1 MYVTVVGGG
10 NSTPIFAALAKDAG
24 HQVAIL
30 TRRPQD
36 WDAADVGFVNDDLG
50 YMDGKPELRVAIDL
64 VTSDPA
70 LCIPQSDMIFLAGLP
85 IHHNPEV
92 LKRIRPHMDMSR
104 RVYVGSICA
113 YGGFNWVASEAL
125 GPGEYSLFGTQLIP
139 WCCGTKE
146 YGRTGAVFGAK
157 RLLRIATEGGT
168 DAHGVKD
175 HLKKILKMPFLT
187 DTDFIASSLWPNNPS
202 LHPPILYGLFKDWDG
217 KTPYDPASLPTL
229 IYADMRTDSAKA
241 LVQMD
246 NELTSIVKKLSQLY
260 PHNAHL
266 KSDFSMYHCVNEN
279 YLEQITCKWDA
290 VSSVLTNKAFGKHK
304 IPYTTVSG
312 GVVPTLAHK
321 FFETDLPFGLCT
333 FVDIARMIG
342 VETPLID
349 AMIRWN
355 QKLIDK
361 ECAAALHAAP
371 HAHATRATAVRP
383 PLTLRRLSPAPRVA
397 SVCSRYITASGKID
411 GAHAGECVLP
421 SQLGLTKTTLEYGNR
436 QASSEPPTKKA
447 KQ

>member
-1 MYVTVVGGG
+1 MSLYVTVVGGG
-10 NSTPIFAALAKDAG
+10 NSTPIFAALAADAG
-24 HQVAIL
+24 HKVAIL

-36 WDAADVGFVNDDLG
+36 WNAADVGFANEDAG
-50 YMDGKPELRVAIDL
+50 YMDGATELRKSIEL
-64 VTSDPA
+64 ITSDPA
-70 LCIPQSDMIFLAGLP
+70 ACIPQSDLIFIAGLP
-85 IHHNPEV
+85 IHHNPTV
-92 LKRIRPHMDMSR
+92 LKRIRPHMDMTK
-104 RVYVGSICA
+104 RVFVGSICA

-146 YGRTGAVFGAK
+146 YGKTGVVFGAK
-157 RLLRIATEGGT
+157 RLLRIATEGGA
-168 DAHGVKD
+168 DAHGVKPI
-175 HLKKILKMPFLT
+175 LCKILKMPFLT

-217 KTPYDPASLPTL
+217 KTPYDPATLPTL
-229 IYADMRTDSAKA
+229 IYADMRTESARS

-246 NELTSIVKKLSQLY
+246 HELTSIVKKLSELY
-260 PHNAHL
+260 PKNVHL

-279 YLEQITCKWDA
+279 YEEQISCKWDA

-304 IPYTTVSG
+304 IPYTQVDG

-333 FVDIARMIG
+333 FVDIARMID

-355 QKLIDK
+355 QALIGK
-361 ECAAALHAAP
+361 E
-371 HAHATRATAVRP
+371 
-383 PLTLRRLSPAPRVA
+383 
-397 SVCSRYITASGKID
+397 YITASGHID

-421 SQLGLTKTTLEYGNR
+421 SALGLSKMTLEYGNR
-436 QASSEPPTKKA
+436 MGSAEPPA
-447 KQ
+447 KRGKP